1 MMYPTN
7 SAVTMGHHLSRA
19 AFNSWVSSIAGK
31 SNVQSTL
38 TMWGCATCG
47 RRYDDPATVGPFI
60 TPPPIT
66 ECTAIQTDESWTHAN
81 GGFVNLSI
89 TGGATCDYVRINR
102 GVGETDLSKNIG
114 EPEDTTSAADLP
126 FVNEV
131 SAWACDNA
139 SMKAEGEHG
148 RVSRQ
153 NGGARA
159 EDDGED
165 CEFWKAECRDI
176 DCIYAGEHCREQC
189 AMAELDEAPKAKAKA
204 PAPKRGLRF
213 LRLAR

>member
-1 MMYPTN
+1 M
-7 SAVTMGHHLSRA
+7 
-19 AFNSWVSSIAGK
+19 
-31 SNVQSTL
+31 
-38 TMWGCATCG
+38 
-47 RRYDDPATVGPFI
+47 
-60 TPPPIT
+60 
-66 ECTAIQTDESWTHAN
+66 
-81 GGFVNLSI
+81 NLSI

-102 GVGETDLSKNIG
+102 GVGDTDLSKNLG

-153 NGGARA
+153 NGEAANTARA
-159 EDDGED
+159 ENYDED
-165 CEFWKAECRDI
+165 CEFWKAQCRDI
-176 DCIYAGEHCREQC
+176 DCIHAGEHCREQC
-189 AMAELDEAPKAKAKA
+189 AMAELDEEPKAKANA